1 MPRRWIVL
9 NSILSSNKST
19 FICQFNYIYMLD
31 GWIIFVTPLIQFL
44 IKEPHGKSSLLIVF
58 ICIYIMTF
66 ISILITLQ
74 ISFYFLLSLGM
85 DKLSSLVRVVQ
96 FENKFHVLLFGSGKL
111 IRNRNW
117 IILFI
122 IARFLIQSQYLA
134 HVQSCLIFLR
144 K

>member
-1 MPRRWIVL
+1 
-9 NSILSSNKST
+9 
-19 FICQFNYIYMLD
+19 
-31 GWIIFVTPLIQFL
+31 
-44 IKEPHGKSSLLIVF
+44 
-58 ICIYIMTF
+58 MTF
-66 ISILITLQ
+66 ISTLITLQ

-111 IRNRNW
+111 IRNRSW